1 MSQGVT
7 HTGVVVAADG
17 RNVKVRM
24 DDGNAAGCAACSLH
38 SLCSPLGKNDD
49 SVIIL
54 ARAHDSLI
62 VNEGER
68 VIVGIGDGAQW
79 RAVAVAFGGAKGGP
93 LAIAFSLPCLLMLTV
108 VVAGRFLGFGD
119 DISAL
124 SALIAT
130 VVYFGMLYIFR
141 SRLRVSYRWKVIG
154 KA

>member
-17 RNVKVRM
+17 RNVKVRI
-24 DDGNAAGCAACSLH
+24 DDGKAAGCAACSLH

-79 RAVAVAFGGAKGGP
+79 RAV
-93 LAIAFSLPCLLMLTV
+93 AIAFSLPCLLMLTV